1 MPILVFNLM
10 YLSTVQKPSPNE
22 TDLEDTRSF
31 FFFSFLGEVT
41 KPTWCIEIEIF
52 FFLH

>member
-22 TDLEDTRSF
+22 TDLEDTRSNF
-31 FFFSFLGEVT
+31 FFFLGEDT
-41 KPTWCIEIEIF
+41 KPT
-52 FFLH
+52 